1 MSTRKPPAIAMWLLH
16 RFGMGYHGESLAGD
30 LIEQYQQGGSA
41 YWCWKQ
47 VIVAVVVARVRFVRD
62 AFGALGRTA
71 LRWMRRP
78 GRRRRVINR
87 LIGAFVATALG
98 AGAVTWAGT
107 IATTPCRAAVCV
119 CNPLSDQEQP

>member
-1 MSTRKPPAIAMWLLH
+1 MWLLH

-30 LIEQYQQGGSA
+30 LIEQYQQGHSP

-47 VIVAVVVARVRFVRD
+47 VIAAVVVARVRFVRD
-62 AFGALGRTA
+62 SFGTVARVV

-87 LIGAFVATALG
+87 LLGAFVATALG

-107 IATTPCRAAVCV
+107 IAKTPCRASACV
-119 CNPLSDQEQP
+119 FDQLNGQERP